1 MRYVTFWLASMT
13 LIMAT
18 LVASVVT
25 PEVMEGISGLVIRFF
40 LGYCGIIMIAQLFAS
55 LTAIRGLFDEMTNAK
70 PVSHRVYLR

>member
-1 MRYVTFWLASMT
+1 MT

-25 PEVMEGISGLVIRFF
+25 PDVMNGLSGLIIRIF

-55 LTAIRGLFDEMTNAK
+55 LAAIRRLFEELTSPK
-70 PVSHRVYLR
+70 PVSIRVFLR

>member
-18 LVASVVT
+18 LVASIVT
-25 PEVMEGISGLVIRFF
+25 PDVMDGISGLVIRFF

-55 LTAIRGLFDEMTNAK
+55 MSAIRRLFEEMTSAK
-70 PVSHRVYLR
+70 PISRRVFLR

>member
-25 PEVMEGISGLVIRFF
+25 PETLQGVSGLIIRFF
-40 LGYCGIIMIAQLFAS
+40 LGYCGIIMVAQLFAS
-55 LTAIRGLFDEMTNAK
+55 LAAIRRLVEELTSTK
-70 PVSHRVYLR
+70 PVSRRVYLR